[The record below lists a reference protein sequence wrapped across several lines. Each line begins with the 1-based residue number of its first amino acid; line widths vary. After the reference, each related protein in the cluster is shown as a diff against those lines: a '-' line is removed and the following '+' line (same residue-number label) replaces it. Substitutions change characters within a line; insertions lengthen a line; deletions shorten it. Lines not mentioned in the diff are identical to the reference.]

1 MRLCFLQRWGA
12 EDSCRAGLPSHPR
25 RFPLKYQTWLASA
38 ESINPKRDGIPPFK
52 KRKVGRPALFYFD
65 GSDKSTFE
73 HLTFTDPTSA
83 SRNSAVS
90 TKERQNRE
98 RAGPQC
104 EITSA
109 PRLATSLRWRPIAL
123 PVSTTIEGTR
133 CHIHFSIVGTT
144 ASFGATVSANLF
156 ATSSQAPANT
166 ACDTD
171 PASIDEMAR

>member
-1 MRLCFLQRWGA
+1 MQR
-12 EDSCRAGLPSHPR
+12 RASFSPSPVPPEIQDLVSIR
-25 RFPLKYQTWLASA
+25 RIHRSQTGWA
-38 ESINPKRDGIPPFK
+38 RGIPPFK